1 MRGEEK
7 DKHRFFSPLLKK
19 GAIEK
24 TLNCKGR
31 DILIPRK
38 LAMDIVN
45 ISCFLEMFNL
55 LFFHQENPHAFLK
68 IFK

>member
-38 LAMDIVN
+38 LAMDKPN
-45 ISCFLEMFNL
+45 ISSFHELFNL
-55 LFFHQENPHAFLK
+55 LFFYFRK
-68 IFK
+68 IFFFF

>member
-38 LAMDIVN
+38 LAMDKPN
-45 ISCFLEMFNL
+45 ISSFHELFNL
-55 LFFHQENPHAFLK
+55 LFFICEKYFSLFKK
-68 IFK
+68 IK

>member
-38 LAMDIVN
+38 LAMDAVN
-45 ISCFLEMFNL
+45 ISFFLEMFNL
-55 LFFHQENPHAFLK
+55 LFFSIKKTRMHF
-68 IFK
+68 

>member
-38 LAMDIVN
+38 LAMDAVN
-45 ISCFLEMFNL
+45 ISFFLQMFNL
-55 LFFHQENPHAFLK
+55 
-68 IFK
+68 